1 MSDQHTFNPFD
12 HELIAYLNRKITE
25 EEDKD
30 IKEVDLCKHEPEDI
44 KEVDL
49 CKHEPED
56 IPDMAI
62 KKSDCQWHII
72 TPVHKLNGRLQ
83 LTKRSCKT
91 GNWKITGRTTF
102 VKNVNDKTIG
112 YKKYLVF
119 YLNGDKS
126 SSTRTP
132 KIKSDW
138 VMHEYSSCIRH
149 SKKDAFV
156 LCKLTKKK
164 KAPATSEVGEE
175 SRALTDPKI
184 SPSHVGESSSVLITQ
199 DVQMVDENTFVDD
212 LDEEFW
218 NDLGALAEE
227 LLPGLVE

>member
-56 IPDMAI
+56 IPG
-62 KKSDCQWHII
+62 KLNLRTCS
-72 TPVHKLNGRLQ
+72 LNGRLQ

-149 SKKDAFV
+149 SKKV
-156 LCKLTKKK
+156 RTIH
-164 KAPATSEVGEE
+164 
-175 SRALTDPKI
+175 KI
-184 SPSHVGESSSVLITQ
+184 INS
-199 DVQMVDENTFVDD
+199 
-212 LDEEFW
+212 
-218 NDLGALAEE
+218 
-227 LLPGLVE
+227 